1 MKKHGLQLAAL
12 ALVFILGHVFAVS
25 SIPRKDKKK
34 ATEKPAQALT
44 YEQDSVF
51 GERFLKAVQQR
62 EKGNAD
68 SAMMLIDSCLLL
80 NPNSA
85 VAHFM
90 RAEYNASKD
99 NDTLALRD
107 YEAAATLEPDND
119 TYQERVAQMYIGTG
133 NFGKATEAYE
143 KLYEGHRDRDDVLGI
158 LVQLYRQQK
167 DYDKML
173 DAINRLEQIDGE
185 SDQLSLMRMNAYEL
199 KGDAKG
205 AYTTLKGL
213 ADSHPNDPNFKLM
226 LGNWLMQHKRQQ
238 EAFDIYT
245 SVLKTEPTN
254 AMAQSCM
261 YDYYNATGQSAQ
273 AQEMMDKLLLGKET
287 PSDTR
292 IQFMRNA
299 IQQNEKDGGDS
310 TRIVK
315 LFSQVQQVVP
325 RDTTVAQLK
334 AAYYTLKKF
343 PKDSIDNALT
353 ELLKLQP
360 DNAGARVQLIQDKWP
375 SQDWKAISLL
385 SEPGML
391 YNPKELAFYFFTG
404 LSRYYLKDDNGALDA
419 LRKGTAFIN
428 DQSNPDIVSDLY
440 SIMGEIY
447 HSKGMNE
454 EAYAAYDSCLQYKPD
469 NIGTL
474 NNYAYFLSVDGTHL
488 EKAEQMSAKAV
499 AAEPKN
505 STYLDTYAWVLYKLG
520 RYADAK
526 IYIDQ
531 TLKFS
536 TDSTN
541 DSTADNTLYEH
552 AAEIYAKLGDYKS
565 AANFCEQAIKHGG
578 DGKALEKK
586 MRMYQK
592 MYQKKTK

>member
-12 ALVFILGHVFAVS
+12 ALILMLGHAWAVTT
-25 SIPRKDKKK
+25 IPGKEKKDTAKKP
-34 ATEKPAQALT
+34 TQALT

-62 EKGNAD
+62 EKGNTD
-68 SAMMLIDSCLLL
+68 SALMLIDSCLQL

-85 VAHFM
+85 AAHFI
-90 RAEYNASKD
+90 RAEYHTSQD
-99 NDTLALRD
+99 RDTLALRD
-107 YEAAATLEPDND
+107 YEAAATLEPNND

-133 NFGKATEAYE
+133 DFAKATEAYE
-143 KLYEGHRDRDDVLGI
+143 KLYKGHRDRDDVLGI

-226 LGNWLMQHKRQQ
+226 LGNWLMQHKRQE
-238 EAFDIYT
+238 EAFNIYT
-245 SVLKTEPTN
+245 SVLKAEPNN

-261 YDYYNATGQSAQ
+261 YDYYNATGQDAQ
-273 AQEMMDKLLLGKET
+273 AKEMMDKLLLGKET

-292 IQFMRNA
+292 IEFMRNA
-299 IQQNEKDGGDS
+299 IQQNEKSGGDS
-310 TRIVK
+310 TQITK
-315 LFSQVQQVVP
+315 LFKQVQQVVP

-353 ELLKLQP
+353 QLLRLQP
-360 DNAGARVQLIQDKWP
+360 DNAGARIQLIQDKWP

-404 LSRYYLKDDNGALDA
+404 LSRYYLKDDDGALDA
-419 LRKGTAFIN
+419 LKKGTAFIN

-440 SIMGEIY
+440 SIVGEIY
-447 HSKGMNE
+447 HSKGLKQ

-474 NNYAYFLSVDGTHL
+474 NNYAYFLSVDGANL
-488 EKAEQMSAKAV
+488 EKAEQMSAKAI

-505 STYLDTYAWVLYKLG
+505 ATYLDTYAWVLYKLG
-520 RYADAK
+520 RYAEAK

-536 TDSTN
+536 TDST
-541 DSTADNTLYEH
+541 SDNTLYDH

-565 AANFCEQAIKHGG
+565 AASFCEQAIKHGG
-578 DGKALEKK
+578 DAKALEKK
-586 MRMYQK
+586 IRWYRK
-592 MYQKKTK
+592 MYQKKIK

>member
-12 ALVFILGHVFAVS
+12 ALILMLGHAWAVTT
-25 SIPRKDKKK
+25 IPEKEKKDTAKKP
-34 ATEKPAQALT
+34 TQALT

-62 EKGNAD
+62 EKGNTD
-68 SAMMLIDSCLLL
+68 SALMLIDSCLQL

-85 VAHFM
+85 AAHFI
-90 RAEYNASKD
+90 RAEYHASQD
-99 NDTLALRD
+99 RDTLALRD
-107 YEAAATLEPDND
+107 YEAAATLEPNND

-133 NFGKATEAYE
+133 NFAKATEAYE
-143 KLYEGHRDRDDVLGI
+143 KLYKGHRDRDDVLGI
-158 LVQLYRQQK
+158 IVQLYRQQK

-226 LGNWLMQHKRQQ
+226 LGNWLMQHKRQE
-238 EAFDIYT
+238 EAFNIYT
-245 SVLKTEPTN
+245 SVLKAEPNN

-261 YDYYNATGQSAQ
+261 YDYYNATGQDSQ

-292 IQFMRNA
+292 IEFMRNA
-299 IQQNEKDGGDS
+299 IQQNEKSGGDS
-310 TRIVK
+310 TQITK
-315 LFSQVQQVVP
+315 LFKQVQQVVP

-353 ELLKLQP
+353 QLLRLQP
-360 DNAGARVQLIQDKWP
+360 DNAGARIQLIQDKWP

-404 LSRYYLKDDNGALDA
+404 LSRYYLKDDDGALDA
-419 LRKGTAFIN
+419 LKKGTAFIN

-440 SIMGEIY
+440 SIVGEIY
-447 HSKGMNE
+447 HSKGLKQ

-474 NNYAYFLSVDGTHL
+474 NNYAYFLSVDGANL
-488 EKAEQMSAKAV
+488 EKAEQMSAKAI

-505 STYLDTYAWVLYKLG
+505 ATYLDTYAWVLYKLG
-520 RYADAK
+520 RYAEAK

-536 TDSTN
+536 TDST
-541 DSTADNTLYEH
+541 SDNTLYDH

-565 AANFCEQAIKHGG
+565 AASFCEQAIKHGG
-578 DGKALEKK
+578 DAKALEKK
-586 MRMYQK
+586 IRWYRK
-592 MYQKKTK
+592 MYQKKIK

>member
-12 ALVFILGHVFAVS
+12 ALILMLGHAWAVTT
-25 SIPRKDKKK
+25 IPEKEKKDTAKKP
-34 ATEKPAQALT
+34 TQALT

-62 EKGNAD
+62 EKGNTD
-68 SAMMLIDSCLLL
+68 SALMLIDSCLQL

-85 VAHFM
+85 AAHFI
-90 RAEYNASKD
+90 RAEYHASQD
-99 NDTLALRD
+99 RDTLALRD
-107 YEAAATLEPDND
+107 YEAAATLEPNND

-133 NFGKATEAYE
+133 NFAKATEAYE
-143 KLYEGHRDRDDVLGI
+143 KLYKGHRDRDDVLGI

-226 LGNWLMQHKRQQ
+226 LGNWLMQHKRQE
-238 EAFDIYT
+238 EAFNIYT
-245 SVLKTEPTN
+245 SVLKAEPNN

-261 YDYYNATGQSAQ
+261 YDYYNATGQDSQ

-292 IQFMRNA
+292 IEFMRNA
-299 IQQNEKDGGDS
+299 IQQNEKSGGDS
-310 TRIVK
+310 TQITK
-315 LFSQVQQVVP
+315 LFKQVQQVVP

-353 ELLKLQP
+353 QLLRLQP
-360 DNAGARVQLIQDKWP
+360 DNAGARIQLIQDKWP

-404 LSRYYLKDDNGALDA
+404 LSRYYLKDDDGALDA
-419 LRKGTAFIN
+419 LKKGTAFIN

-440 SIMGEIY
+440 SIVGEIY
-447 HSKGMNE
+447 HSKGLKQ

-474 NNYAYFLSVDGTHL
+474 NNYAYFLSVDGANL
-488 EKAEQMSAKAV
+488 EKAEQMSAKAI

-505 STYLDTYAWVLYKLG
+505 ATYLDTYAWVLYKLG
-520 RYADAK
+520 RYAEAK

-536 TDSTN
+536 TDST
-541 DSTADNTLYEH
+541 SDNTLYDH

-565 AANFCEQAIKHGG
+565 AASFCEQAIKHGG
-578 DGKALEKK
+578 DAKALEKK
-586 MRMYQK
+586 IRWYRK
-592 MYQKKTK
+592 MYQKKIK

>member
-12 ALVFILGHVFAVS
+12 ALILMLGHAWAVTT
-25 SIPRKDKKK
+25 IPGKEKKDTAKKP
-34 ATEKPAQALT
+34 TQALT

-62 EKGNAD
+62 EKGNTD
-68 SAMMLIDSCLLL
+68 SALMLIDSCLQL

-85 VAHFM
+85 AAHFI
-90 RAEYNASKD
+90 RAEYHASQD
-99 NDTLALRD
+99 RDTLALRD
-107 YEAAATLEPDND
+107 YEAAATLEPNND

-133 NFGKATEAYE
+133 DFAKATEAYE
-143 KLYEGHRDRDDVLGI
+143 KLYKGHRDRDDVLGI

-226 LGNWLMQHKRQQ
+226 LGNWLMQHKRQE
-238 EAFDIYT
+238 EAFNIYT
-245 SVLKTEPTN
+245 SVLKAEPNN

-261 YDYYNATGQSAQ
+261 YDYYNATGQDAQ
-273 AQEMMDKLLLGKET
+273 AKEMMDKLLLGKET

-292 IQFMRNA
+292 IEFMRNA
-299 IQQNEKDGGDS
+299 IQQNEKSGGDS
-310 TRIVK
+310 TQITK
-315 LFSQVQQVVP
+315 LFKQVQQVVP

-353 ELLKLQP
+353 QLLRLQP
-360 DNAGARVQLIQDKWP
+360 DNAGARIQLIQDKWP

-404 LSRYYLKDDNGALDA
+404 LSRYYLKDDDGALDA
-419 LRKGTAFIN
+419 LKKGTAFIN

-440 SIMGEIY
+440 SIVGEIY
-447 HSKGMNE
+447 HSKGLKQ

-474 NNYAYFLSVDGTHL
+474 NNYAYFLSVDGANL
-488 EKAEQMSAKAV
+488 EKAEQMSAKAI
-499 AAEPKN
+499 AAEPRN
-505 STYLDTYAWVLYKLG
+505 ATYLDTYAWVLYKLG
-520 RYADAK
+520 RYAEAK

-536 TDSTN
+536 TDST
-541 DSTADNTLYEH
+541 SDNTLYDH

-565 AANFCEQAIKHGG
+565 AASFCEQAIKHGG
-578 DGKALEKK
+578 DAKALEKK
-586 MRMYQK
+586 IRWYRK
-592 MYQKKTK
+592 MYQKKIK

>member
-12 ALVFILGHVFAVS
+12 ALILMLGHAWAVTT
-25 SIPRKDKKK
+25 IPGKEKKDTAKKP
-34 ATEKPAQALT
+34 TQALT

-62 EKGNAD
+62 EKGNTD
-68 SAMMLIDSCLLL
+68 SALMLIDSCLQL

-85 VAHFM
+85 AAHFI
-90 RAEYNASKD
+90 RAEYHASQD
-99 NDTLALRD
+99 RDTLALRD
-107 YEAAATLEPDND
+107 YEAAATLEPNND

-133 NFGKATEAYE
+133 DFAKATEAYE
-143 KLYEGHRDRDDVLGI
+143 KLYKGHRDRDDVLGI

-226 LGNWLMQHKRQQ
+226 LGNWLMQHKRQE
-238 EAFDIYT
+238 EAFNIYT
-245 SVLKTEPTN
+245 SVLKAEPNN

-261 YDYYNATGQSAQ
+261 YDYYNATGQDSQ
-273 AQEMMDKLLLGKET
+273 AKEMMDKLLLGKET

-292 IQFMRNA
+292 IEFMRNA
-299 IQQNEKDGGDS
+299 IQQNEKSGGDS
-310 TRIVK
+310 TQITK
-315 LFSQVQQVVP
+315 LFKQVQQVVP

-353 ELLKLQP
+353 QLLRLQP
-360 DNAGARVQLIQDKWP
+360 DNAGARIQLIQDKWP
-375 SQDWKAISLL
+375 LQDWKAISLL

-404 LSRYYLKDDNGALDA
+404 LSRYYLKDDDGALDA
-419 LRKGTAFIN
+419 LKKGTAFIN

-440 SIMGEIY
+440 SIVGEIY
-447 HSKGMNE
+447 HSKGLKQ

-474 NNYAYFLSVDGTHL
+474 NNYAYFLSVDGANL
-488 EKAEQMSAKAV
+488 EKAEQMSAKAI

-505 STYLDTYAWVLYKLG
+505 ATYLDTYAWVLYKLG
-520 RYADAK
+520 RYAEAK

-536 TDSTN
+536 TDST
-541 DSTADNTLYEH
+541 SDNTLYDH

-565 AANFCEQAIKHGG
+565 AASFCEQAIKHGG
-578 DGKALEKK
+578 DAKALEKK
-586 MRMYQK
+586 IRWYRK
-592 MYQKKTK
+592 MYQKKIK

>member
-12 ALVFILGHVFAVS
+12 ALILMLGHAWAVTT
-25 SIPRKDKKK
+25 IPGKEKKDTAKKP
-34 ATEKPAQALT
+34 TQALT

-62 EKGNAD
+62 EKGNTD
-68 SAMMLIDSCLLL
+68 SALMLIDSCLQL

-85 VAHFM
+85 AAHFI
-90 RAEYNASKD
+90 RAEYHASQD
-99 NDTLALRD
+99 RDTLALRD
-107 YEAAATLEPDND
+107 YEAAATLEPNND

-133 NFGKATEAYE
+133 NFAKATEAYE
-143 KLYEGHRDRDDVLGI
+143 KLYKGHRDRDDVLGI

-226 LGNWLMQHKRQQ
+226 LGNWLMQHKRQE
-238 EAFDIYT
+238 EAFNIYT
-245 SVLKTEPTN
+245 SVLKAEPNN

-261 YDYYNATGQSAQ
+261 YDYYNATGQDAQ
-273 AQEMMDKLLLGKET
+273 AKEMMDKLLLGKET

-292 IQFMRNA
+292 IEFMRNA
-299 IQQNEKDGGDS
+299 IQQNEKSGGDS
-310 TRIVK
+310 TQITK
-315 LFSQVQQVVP
+315 LFKQVQQVVP
-325 RDTTVAQLK
+325 RDTTVTQLK

-353 ELLKLQP
+353 QLLRLQP
-360 DNAGARVQLIQDKWP
+360 DNAGARIQLIQDKWP

-404 LSRYYLKDDNGALDA
+404 LSRYYLKDDDGALDA
-419 LRKGTAFIN
+419 LKKGTTFIN

-440 SIMGEIY
+440 SIVGEIY
-447 HSKGMNE
+447 HSKGLKQ

-474 NNYAYFLSVDGTHL
+474 NNYAYFLSVDGANL
-488 EKAEQMSAKAV
+488 EKAEQMSAKAI
-499 AAEPKN
+499 AAEPRN
-505 STYLDTYAWVLYKLG
+505 ATYLDTYAWVLYKLG
-520 RYADAK
+520 RYAEAK

-536 TDSTN
+536 TDST
-541 DSTADNTLYEH
+541 SDNTLYDH

-565 AANFCEQAIKHGG
+565 AASFCEQAIKHGG
-578 DGKALEKK
+578 DAKALEKK
-586 MRMYQK
+586 IRWYRK
-592 MYQKKTK
+592 MYQKKIK

>member
-12 ALVFILGHVFAVS
+12 ALILMLGHAWAVTT
-25 SIPRKDKKK
+25 IPGKEKKYTAK
-34 ATEKPAQALT
+34 KPTQALT

-62 EKGNAD
+62 EKGNTD
-68 SAMMLIDSCLLL
+68 SALMLIDSCLQL

-85 VAHFM
+85 AAHFI
-90 RAEYNASKD
+90 RAEYHASQD
-99 NDTLALRD
+99 RDTLALRD
-107 YEAAATLEPDND
+107 YEAAATLEPNND

-133 NFGKATEAYE
+133 DFAKATEAYE
-143 KLYEGHRDRDDVLGI
+143 KLYKGHRDRDDVLGI

-226 LGNWLMQHKRQQ
+226 LGNWLMQHKRQE
-238 EAFDIYT
+238 EAFNIYT
-245 SVLKTEPTN
+245 SVLKAEPNN

-261 YDYYNATGQSAQ
+261 YDYYNATGQDAQ
-273 AQEMMDKLLLGKET
+273 AKEMMDKLLLGKET

-292 IQFMRNA
+292 IEFMRNA
-299 IQQNEKDGGDS
+299 IQQNEKSGGDS
-310 TRIVK
+310 TQITK
-315 LFSQVQQVVP
+315 LFKQVQQVVP

-353 ELLKLQP
+353 QLLRLQP
-360 DNAGARVQLIQDKWP
+360 DNAGARIQLIQDKWP

-404 LSRYYLKDDNGALDA
+404 LSRYYLKDDDGALDA
-419 LRKGTAFIN
+419 LKKGTAFIN

-440 SIMGEIY
+440 SIVGEIY
-447 HSKGMNE
+447 HSKGLKQ

-474 NNYAYFLSVDGTHL
+474 NNYAYFLSVDGANL
-488 EKAEQMSAKAV
+488 EKAEQMSAKAI

-505 STYLDTYAWVLYKLG
+505 ATYLDTYAWVLYKLG
-520 RYADAK
+520 RYAEAK

-536 TDSTN
+536 TDST
-541 DSTADNTLYEH
+541 SDNTLYDH

-565 AANFCEQAIKHGG
+565 AASFCEQAIKHGG
-578 DGKALEKK
+578 DAKALEKK
-586 MRMYQK
+586 IRWYRK
-592 MYQKKTK
+592 MYQKKIK

>member
-12 ALVFILGHVFAVS
+12 ALILMLGHAWAVTT
-25 SIPRKDKKK
+25 IPGKEKKDTAKKP
-34 ATEKPAQALT
+34 TQALT

-62 EKGNAD
+62 EKGNTD
-68 SAMMLIDSCLLL
+68 SALMLIDSCLQL

-85 VAHFM
+85 AAHFI
-90 RAEYNASKD
+90 RAEYHASQD
-99 NDTLALRD
+99 RDTLALRD
-107 YEAAATLEPDND
+107 YEAAATLEPNND

-133 NFGKATEAYE
+133 DFAKATEAYE
-143 KLYEGHRDRDDVLGI
+143 KLYKGHRDRDDVLGI

-226 LGNWLMQHKRQQ
+226 LGNWLMQHKRQE
-238 EAFDIYT
+238 EAFNIYT
-245 SVLKTEPTN
+245 SVLKAEPNN

-261 YDYYNATGQSAQ
+261 YDYYNATGQDAQ
-273 AQEMMDKLLLGKET
+273 AKEMMDKLLLGKET

-292 IQFMRNA
+292 IEFMRNA
-299 IQQNEKDGGDS
+299 IQQNEKSGGDS
-310 TRIVK
+310 TQITK
-315 LFSQVQQVVP
+315 LFKQVQQVVP

-353 ELLKLQP
+353 QLLKLQP
-360 DNAGARVQLIQDKWP
+360 DNAGARIQLIQDKWP

-404 LSRYYLKDDNGALDA
+404 LSRYYLKDDDGALDA
-419 LRKGTAFIN
+419 LKKGTAFIN

-440 SIMGEIY
+440 SIVGEIY
-447 HSKGMNE
+447 HSKGLKQ

-474 NNYAYFLSVDGTHL
+474 NNYAYFLCVDGANL
-488 EKAEQMSAKAV
+488 EKAEQMSAKAI

-505 STYLDTYAWVLYKLG
+505 ATYLDTYAWVLYKLG
-520 RYADAK
+520 RYAEAK

-536 TDSTN
+536 TDST
-541 DSTADNTLYEH
+541 SDNTLYDH

-565 AANFCEQAIKHGG
+565 AASFCEQAIKHGG
-578 DGKALEKK
+578 DAKALEKK
-586 MRMYQK
+586 IRWYRK
-592 MYQKKTK
+592 MYQKKIK

>member
-12 ALVFILGHVFAVS
+12 ALILMLGHAWAVTT
-25 SIPRKDKKK
+25 IPGKEKKDTAKKP
-34 ATEKPAQALT
+34 TQALT

-62 EKGNAD
+62 EKGNTD
-68 SAMMLIDSCLLL
+68 SALMLIDSCLQL

-85 VAHFM
+85 AAHFI
-90 RAEYNASKD
+90 RAEYHASQD
-99 NDTLALRD
+99 RDTLALRD
-107 YEAAATLEPDND
+107 YEAAATLEPNND

-133 NFGKATEAYE
+133 DFAKATEAYE
-143 KLYEGHRDRDDVLGI
+143 KLYKGHRDRDDVLGI

-226 LGNWLMQHKRQQ
+226 LGNWLMQHKRQE
-238 EAFDIYT
+238 EAFNIYT
-245 SVLKTEPTN
+245 SVLKAEPNN

-261 YDYYNATGQSAQ
+261 YDYYNATGQDTQ

-292 IQFMRNA
+292 IEFMRNA
-299 IQQNEKDGGDS
+299 IQQNEKSGGDS
-310 TRIVK
+310 TQITK
-315 LFSQVQQVVP
+315 LFKQVQQVVP

-353 ELLKLQP
+353 QLLRLQP
-360 DNAGARVQLIQDKWP
+360 DNAGARIQLIQDKWP

-404 LSRYYLKDDNGALDA
+404 LSRYYLKDDDGALDA
-419 LRKGTAFIN
+419 LKKGTAFIN

-440 SIMGEIY
+440 SIVGEIY
-447 HSKGMNE
+447 HSKGLKQ

-474 NNYAYFLSVDGTHL
+474 NNYAYFLSVDGANL
-488 EKAEQMSAKAV
+488 EKAEQMSAKAI
-499 AAEPKN
+499 AAEPRN
-505 STYLDTYAWVLYKLG
+505 ATYLDTYAWVLYKLG
-520 RYADAK
+520 RYAEAK

-536 TDSTN
+536 TDST
-541 DSTADNTLYEH
+541 SDNTLYDH

-565 AANFCEQAIKHGG
+565 AASFCEQAIKHGG
-578 DGKALEKK
+578 DAKALEKK
-586 MRMYQK
+586 IRWYRK
-592 MYQKKTK
+592 MYQKKIK

>member
-1 MKKHGLQLAAL
+1 M
-12 ALVFILGHVFAVS
+12 LGHAWAVTT
-25 SIPRKDKKK
+25 IPGKEKKDTAKKP
-34 ATEKPAQALT
+34 TQALN

-62 EKGNAD
+62 EKGNTD
-68 SAMMLIDSCLLL
+68 SALTLIDSCLQL

-85 VAHFM
+85 AAHFI
-90 RAEYNASKD
+90 RAEYHASQD
-99 NDTLALRD
+99 RDTLALRD
-107 YEAAATLEPDND
+107 YEAAATLEPNND

-133 NFGKATEAYE
+133 DFAKATEAYE
-143 KLYEGHRDRDDVLGI
+143 KLYKGHRDRDDVLGI

-226 LGNWLMQHKRQQ
+226 LGNWLMQHKRQE
-238 EAFDIYT
+238 EAFNIYT
-245 SVLKTEPTN
+245 SVLKAEPNN

-261 YDYYNATGQSAQ
+261 YDYYNATGQDAQ
-273 AQEMMDKLLLGKET
+273 AKEMMDKLLLGKET

-292 IQFMRNA
+292 IEFMRNA
-299 IQQNEKDGGDS
+299 IQQNEKSGGDS
-310 TRIVK
+310 TQITK
-315 LFSQVQQVVP
+315 LFKQVQQVVP

-353 ELLKLQP
+353 QLLRLQP
-360 DNAGARVQLIQDKWP
+360 DNAGARIQLIQDKWP

-404 LSRYYLKDDNGALDA
+404 LSRYYLKDDDGALDA
-419 LRKGTAFIN
+419 LKKGTAFIN

-440 SIMGEIY
+440 SIVGEIY
-447 HSKGMNE
+447 HSKGLKQ

-474 NNYAYFLSVDGTHL
+474 NNYAYFLSVDGANL
-488 EKAEQMSAKAV
+488 EKAEQMSAKAI

-505 STYLDTYAWVLYKLG
+505 ATYLDTYAWVLFKLG
-520 RYADAK
+520 RYAEAK

-536 TDSTN
+536 TDST
-541 DSTADNTLYEH
+541 SDNTLYDH

-565 AANFCEQAIKHGG
+565 AASFCEQAIKHGG
-578 DGKALEKK
+578 DAKALEKK
-586 MRMYQK
+586 IRWYRK
-592 MYQKKTK
+592 MYQKKIK

>member
-12 ALVFILGHVFAVS
+12 ALILMLGHAWAVTT
-25 SIPRKDKKK
+25 IPGKEKKDTAKKP
-34 ATEKPAQALT
+34 TQALN

-62 EKGNAD
+62 EKGNTD
-68 SAMMLIDSCLLL
+68 SALMLIDSCLQL

-85 VAHFM
+85 AAHFI
-90 RAEYNASKD
+90 RAEYHASQD
-99 NDTLALRD
+99 RDTLALRD
-107 YEAAATLEPDND
+107 YEAAATLEPNND

-133 NFGKATEAYE
+133 NFAKATEAYE
-143 KLYEGHRDRDDVLGI
+143 KLYKGHRDRDDVLGI

-226 LGNWLMQHKRQQ
+226 LGNWLMQHKRQE
-238 EAFDIYT
+238 EAFNIYT
-245 SVLKTEPTN
+245 SVLKAEPNN

-261 YDYYNATGQSAQ
+261 YDYYNATGQDAQ
-273 AQEMMDKLLLGKET
+273 AKEMMDKLLLGKET

-292 IQFMRNA
+292 IEFMRNA
-299 IQQNEKDGGDS
+299 IQQNEKSGGDS
-310 TRIVK
+310 TQITK
-315 LFSQVQQVVP
+315 LFKQVQQVVP

-353 ELLKLQP
+353 QLLRLQP
-360 DNAGARVQLIQDKWP
+360 DNAGARIQLIQDKWP

-404 LSRYYLKDDNGALDA
+404 LSRYYLKDDDGALDA
-419 LRKGTAFIN
+419 LKKGTAFIN

-440 SIMGEIY
+440 SIVGEIY
-447 HSKGMNE
+447 HSKGLKQ

-474 NNYAYFLSVDGTHL
+474 NNYAYFLSVDGANL
-488 EKAEQMSAKAV
+488 EKAEQMSAKAI

-505 STYLDTYAWVLYKLG
+505 ATYLDTYAWVLFKLG
-520 RYADAK
+520 RYAEAK

-536 TDSTN
+536 TDST
-541 DSTADNTLYEH
+541 SDNTLYDH

-565 AANFCEQAIKHGG
+565 AASFCEQAIKHGG
-578 DGKALEKK
+578 DAKALEKK
-586 MRMYQK
+586 IRWYRK
-592 MYQKKTK
+592 MYQKKIK

>member
-12 ALVFILGHVFAVS
+12 ALILMLGHAWAVTT
-25 SIPRKDKKK
+25 IPGKEKKDTAKKP
-34 ATEKPAQALT
+34 TQALN

-62 EKGNAD
+62 EKGNTD
-68 SAMMLIDSCLLL
+68 SALTLIDSCLQL

-85 VAHFM
+85 AAHFI
-90 RAEYNASKD
+90 RAEYHASQD
-99 NDTLALRD
+99 RDTLALRD
-107 YEAAATLEPDND
+107 YEAAATLEPNND

-133 NFGKATEAYE
+133 DFAKATEAYE
-143 KLYEGHRDRDDVLGI
+143 KLYKGHRDRDDVLGI

-226 LGNWLMQHKRQQ
+226 LGNWLMQHKRQE
-238 EAFDIYT
+238 EAFNIYT
-245 SVLKTEPTN
+245 SVLKAEPNN

-261 YDYYNATGQSAQ
+261 YDYYNATGQDAQ
-273 AQEMMDKLLLGKET
+273 AKEMMDKLLLGKET

-292 IQFMRNA
+292 IEFMRNA
-299 IQQNEKDGGDS
+299 IQQNEKSGGDS
-310 TRIVK
+310 TQITK
-315 LFSQVQQVVP
+315 LFKQVQQVVP

-353 ELLKLQP
+353 QLLRLQP
-360 DNAGARVQLIQDKWP
+360 DNAGARIQLIQDKWP

-404 LSRYYLKDDNGALDA
+404 LSRYYLKDDDGALDA
-419 LRKGTAFIN
+419 LKKGTAFIN

-440 SIMGEIY
+440 SIVGEIY
-447 HSKGMNE
+447 HSKGLKQ

-474 NNYAYFLSVDGTHL
+474 NNYAYFLSVDGANL
-488 EKAEQMSAKAV
+488 EKAEQMSAKAI

-505 STYLDTYAWVLYKLG
+505 ATYLDTYAWVLFKLG
-520 RYADAK
+520 RYAEAK

-536 TDSTN
+536 TDST
-541 DSTADNTLYEH
+541 SDNTLYDH

-565 AANFCEQAIKHGG
+565 AASFCEQAIKHGG
-578 DGKALEKK
+578 DAKALEKK
-586 MRMYQK
+586 IRWYRK
-592 MYQKKTK
+592 MYQKKIK

>member
-12 ALVFILGHVFAVS
+12 ALILMLGHAWAVTT
-25 SIPRKDKKK
+25 IPEKEKKDTAKKP
-34 ATEKPAQALT
+34 TQALT

-62 EKGNAD
+62 EKGNTD
-68 SAMMLIDSCLLL
+68 SALMLIDSCLQL

-85 VAHFM
+85 AAHFI
-90 RAEYNASKD
+90 RAEYHASQD
-99 NDTLALRD
+99 RDTLALRD
-107 YEAAATLEPDND
+107 YEAAATLEPNND

-133 NFGKATEAYE
+133 NFAKATEAYE
-143 KLYEGHRDRDDVLGI
+143 KLYKGHRDRDDVLGI

-226 LGNWLMQHKRQQ
+226 LGNWLMQHKRQE
-238 EAFDIYT
+238 EAFNIYT
-245 SVLKTEPTN
+245 SVLKAEPNN

-261 YDYYNATGQSAQ
+261 YDYYNATGQDSQ

-292 IQFMRNA
+292 IEFMRNA
-299 IQQNEKDGGDS
+299 IQQNEKSGGDS
-310 TRIVK
+310 TQITK
-315 LFSQVQQVVP
+315 LFKQVQQVVP

-353 ELLKLQP
+353 QLLRLQP
-360 DNAGARVQLIQDKWP
+360 DNAGARIQLIQDKWP

-404 LSRYYLKDDNGALDA
+404 LSRYYLKDDDGALDA
-419 LRKGTAFIN
+419 LKKGTAFIN

-440 SIMGEIY
+440 SIVGEIY
-447 HSKGMNE
+447 HSKGLKQ

-474 NNYAYFLSVDGTHL
+474 NNYAYFLSVDGANL
-488 EKAEQMSAKAV
+488 EKAEQMSAKAI

-505 STYLDTYAWVLYKLG
+505 ATYLDTYDWVLYKLG
-520 RYADAK
+520 RYAEAK

-536 TDSTN
+536 TDST
-541 DSTADNTLYEH
+541 SDNTLYDH

-565 AANFCEQAIKHGG
+565 AASFCEQAIKHGG
-578 DGKALEKK
+578 DAKALEKK
-586 MRMYQK
+586 IRWYRK
-592 MYQKKTK
+592 MYQKKIK

>member
-12 ALVFILGHVFAVS
+12 ALILMVGHAWAVTT
-25 SIPRKDKKK
+25 IPEKEKKDTAKKP
-34 ATEKPAQALT
+34 TQALT

-62 EKGNAD
+62 EKGNTD
-68 SAMMLIDSCLLL
+68 SALMLIDSCLQL

-85 VAHFM
+85 AAHFI
-90 RAEYNASKD
+90 RAEYHASQD
-99 NDTLALRD
+99 RDTLALRD
-107 YEAAATLEPDND
+107 YEAAATLEPNND

-133 NFGKATEAYE
+133 NFAKATEAYE
-143 KLYEGHRDRDDVLGI
+143 KLYKGHRDRDDVLGI

-226 LGNWLMQHKRQQ
+226 LGNWLMQHKRQE
-238 EAFDIYT
+238 EAFNIYT
-245 SVLKTEPTN
+245 SVLKAEPNN

-261 YDYYNATGQSAQ
+261 YDYYNATGQDSQ

-292 IQFMRNA
+292 IEFMRNA
-299 IQQNEKDGGDS
+299 IQQNEKSGGDS
-310 TRIVK
+310 TQITK
-315 LFSQVQQVVP
+315 LFKQVQQVVP

-353 ELLKLQP
+353 QLLRLQP
-360 DNAGARVQLIQDKWP
+360 DNAGARIQLIQDKWP

-404 LSRYYLKDDNGALDA
+404 LSRYYLKDDDGALDA
-419 LRKGTAFIN
+419 LKKGTAFIN

-440 SIMGEIY
+440 SIVGEIY
-447 HSKGMNE
+447 HSKGLKQ

-474 NNYAYFLSVDGTHL
+474 NNYAYFLSVDGANL
-488 EKAEQMSAKAV
+488 EKAEQMSAKAI

-505 STYLDTYAWVLYKLG
+505 ATYLDTYAWVLYKLG
-520 RYADAK
+520 RYAEAK

-536 TDSTN
+536 TDST
-541 DSTADNTLYEH
+541 SDNTLYDH

-565 AANFCEQAIKHGG
+565 AASFCEQAIKHGG
-578 DGKALEKK
+578 DAKALEKK
-586 MRMYQK
+586 IRWYRK
-592 MYQKKTK
+592 MYQKKIK

>member
-12 ALVFILGHVFAVS
+12 VLAVVLGHAMAVS
-25 SIPRKDKKK
+25 SIPGNDKKK
-34 ATEKPAQALT
+34 AAAKPAKALT

-51 GERFLKAVQQR
+51 GERFLKAVQLR
-62 EKGNAD
+62 EKGKFD
-68 SAMMLIDSCLLL
+68 SSMMYIDSCLQI

-90 RAEYNASKD
+90 RAEYNASNDK
-99 NDTLALRD
+99 DTLALQD

-133 NFGKATEAYE
+133 NFAKATEAYE
-143 KLYEGHRDRDDVLGI
+143 KLYKGHRDRDDVLNI

-173 DAINRLEQIDGE
+173 DAINRLEQVDGE
-185 SDQLSLMRMNAYEL
+185 SDQLSMMRMNAYEL
-199 KGDAKG
+199 KGDEKG
-205 AYTTLKGL
+205 AYATLKGL

-238 EAFDIYT
+238 EAYDIYT
-245 SVLKTEPTN
+245 TVLKTEPDN

-261 YDYYNATGQSAQ
+261 YDYYNETGQEAK

-292 IQFMRNA
+292 IQFFRNA
-299 IQQNEKDGGDS
+299 IQQNEKTGGDS
-310 TRIVK
+310 TKIVQ
-315 LFSQVQQVVP
+315 LFKQVQQVVP

-334 AAYYTLKKF
+334 AAYYTLKNF

-360 DNAGARVQLIQDKWP
+360 DNAGARIQLIQDKWP
-375 SQDWKAISLL
+375 SQDWKTIAVL

-391 YNPKELAFYFFTG
+391 YNPNELAFYFFTG
-404 LSRYYLKDDNGALDA
+404 LSRYYLKDDDGALTA
-419 LRKGTAFIN
+419 MKKGTAFIN
-428 DQSNPDIVSDLY
+428 DQSSVDIVSDLY

-447 HSKGMNE
+447 HSKGMNK

-469 NIGTL
+469 NTPTL
-474 NNYAYFLSVDGTHL
+474 NNYAYFLSVDGAHL
-488 EKAEQMSAKAV
+488 DKAEQMSAKAI

-505 STYLDTYAWVLYKLG
+505 ATYLDTYAWVLYKLG

-536 TDSTN
+536 TDST
-541 DSTADNTLYEH
+541 SDNTLYEH
-552 AAEIYAKLGDYKS
+552 AAEIYAQLGDYKS
-565 AANFCEQAIKHGG
+565 AVNFLQQAVKHGG
-578 DGKALEKK
+578 DAKALEKK
-586 MRMYQK
+586 IRMYQK
-592 MYQKKTK
+592 KIK

>member
-12 ALVFILGHVFAVS
+12 ALILMLGHAWAVTT
-25 SIPRKDKKK
+25 IPGKEKKDTAKKP
-34 ATEKPAQALT
+34 TQALT

-62 EKGNAD
+62 EKGNTD
-68 SAMMLIDSCLLL
+68 SALMLIDSCLQL

-85 VAHFM
+85 AAHFI
-90 RAEYNASKD
+90 RAEYHASQD
-99 NDTLALRD
+99 RDTLALRD
-107 YEAAATLEPDND
+107 YEAAATLEPNND

-133 NFGKATEAYE
+133 DFAKATEAYE
-143 KLYEGHRDRDDVLGI
+143 KLYKGHRDRDDVLGI

-226 LGNWLMQHKRQQ
+226 LGNWLMQHKRQE
-238 EAFDIYT
+238 EAFNIYT
-245 SVLKTEPTN
+245 SVLKAEPNN

-261 YDYYNATGQSAQ
+261 YDYYNATGRDAQ
-273 AQEMMDKLLLGKET
+273 AKEMMDKLLLGKET

-292 IQFMRNA
+292 IEFMRNA
-299 IQQNEKDGGDS
+299 IQQNEKSGGDS
-310 TRIVK
+310 TQITK
-315 LFSQVQQVVP
+315 LFKQVQQVVP

-353 ELLKLQP
+353 QLLRLQP
-360 DNAGARVQLIQDKWP
+360 DNAGARIQLIQDKWP

-404 LSRYYLKDDNGALDA
+404 LSRYYLKDDDGALDA
-419 LRKGTAFIN
+419 LKKGTAFIN

-440 SIMGEIY
+440 SIVGEIY
-447 HSKGMNE
+447 HSKGLKQ

-474 NNYAYFLSVDGTHL
+474 NNYAYFLSVDGANL
-488 EKAEQMSAKAV
+488 EKAEQMSAKAI

-505 STYLDTYAWVLYKLG
+505 ATYLDTYAWVLYKLG
-520 RYADAK
+520 RYAEAK

-536 TDSTN
+536 TDST
-541 DSTADNTLYEH
+541 SDNTLYDH

-565 AANFCEQAIKHGG
+565 AASFCEQAIKHGG
-578 DGKALEKK
+578 DAKALEKK
-586 MRMYQK
+586 IRWYRK
-592 MYQKKTK
+592 MYQKKIK

>member
-12 ALVFILGHVFAVS
+12 ALILMLGHAWAVTT
-25 SIPRKDKKK
+25 IPGKEKKDTAKKP
-34 ATEKPAQALT
+34 TQALT

-62 EKGNAD
+62 EKGNTD
-68 SAMMLIDSCLLL
+68 SALMLIDSCLQL

-85 VAHFM
+85 AAHFI
-90 RAEYNASKD
+90 RAEYHASQD
-99 NDTLALRD
+99 RDTLALRD
-107 YEAAATLEPDND
+107 YEAAATLEPNND

-133 NFGKATEAYE
+133 DFAKATEAYE
-143 KLYEGHRDRDDVLGI
+143 KLYKGHRDRDDVLGI

-226 LGNWLMQHKRQQ
+226 LGNWLMQHKRQE
-238 EAFDIYT
+238 EAFNIYT
-245 SVLKTEPTN
+245 SVLKAEPNN

-261 YDYYNATGQSAQ
+261 YDYYNATGQDAQ
-273 AQEMMDKLLLGKET
+273 AKEMMDKLLLGKET

-292 IQFMRNA
+292 IEFMRNA
-299 IQQNEKDGGDS
+299 IQQNEKSGGDS
-310 TRIVK
+310 TQITK
-315 LFSQVQQVVP
+315 LFKQVQQVVP

-353 ELLKLQP
+353 QLLRLQP
-360 DNAGARVQLIQDKWP
+360 DNAGARIQLIQDKWP

-404 LSRYYLKDDNGALDA
+404 LSRYYLKDDDGALDA
-419 LRKGTAFIN
+419 LKKGTAFIN

-440 SIMGEIY
+440 SIVGEIY
-447 HSKGMNE
+447 HSKGLKQ

-474 NNYAYFLSVDGTHL
+474 N
-488 EKAEQMSAKAV
+488 K
-499 AAEPKN
+499 
-505 STYLDTYAWVLYKLG
+505 
-520 RYADAK
+520 
-526 IYIDQ
+526 
-531 TLKFS
+531 
-536 TDSTN
+536 
-541 DSTADNTLYEH
+541 
-552 AAEIYAKLGDYKS
+552 
-565 AANFCEQAIKHGG
+565 
-578 DGKALEKK
+578 
-586 MRMYQK
+586 
-592 MYQKKTK
+592 

>member
-12 ALVFILGHVFAVS
+12 VLAVVLGHAMAVS
-25 SIPRKDKKK
+25 SIPGNDKKK
-34 ATEKPAQALT
+34 AAAKPAKALT

-51 GERFLKAVQQR
+51 GERFLKAVQLR
-62 EKGNAD
+62 EKGKFD
-68 SAMMLIDSCLLL
+68 SSMMYIDSCLQI

-90 RAEYNASKD
+90 RAEYNASNDK
-99 NDTLALRD
+99 DTLALQD

-133 NFGKATEAYE
+133 NFAKATEAYE
-143 KLYEGHRDRDDVLGI
+143 KLYKGHRDRDDVLNI

-173 DAINRLEQIDGE
+173 DAINRLEQVDGE
-185 SDQLSLMRMNAYEL
+185 SDQLSMMRMNAYEL
-199 KGDAKG
+199 KGDEKG
-205 AYTTLKGL
+205 AYATLKGL

-238 EAFDIYT
+238 EAYDIYT
-245 SVLKTEPTN
+245 TVLKTEPDN

-261 YDYYNATGQSAQ
+261 YDYYNETGQDAK

-292 IQFMRNA
+292 IQFFRNA
-299 IQQNEKDGGDS
+299 IQQNEKTGGDS
-310 TRIVK
+310 TKIVQ
-315 LFSQVQQVVP
+315 LFKQVQQVVP

-334 AAYYTLKKF
+334 AAYYTLKNF

-360 DNAGARVQLIQDKWP
+360 DNAGARIQLIQDKWP
-375 SQDWKAISLL
+375 SQDWKTIAVL

-391 YNPKELAFYFFTG
+391 YNPNELAFYFFTG
-404 LSRYYLKDDNGALDA
+404 LSRYYLKDDDGALTA
-419 LRKGTAFIN
+419 MKKGTAFIN
-428 DQSNPDIVSDLY
+428 DQSSVDIVSDLY

-447 HSKGMNE
+447 HSKGMNK

-469 NIGTL
+469 NTPTL
-474 NNYAYFLSVDGTHL
+474 NNYAYFLSVDGAHL
-488 EKAEQMSAKAV
+488 DKAEQMSAKAI

-505 STYLDTYAWVLYKLG
+505 ATYLDTYAWVLYKLG

-536 TDSTN
+536 TDST
-541 DSTADNTLYEH
+541 SDNTLYEH
-552 AAEIYAKLGDYKS
+552 AAEIYAQLGDYKS
-565 AANFCEQAIKHGG
+565 AVNFLQQAVKHGG
-578 DGKALEKK
+578 DAKALEKK
-586 MRMYQK
+586 IRMYQK
-592 MYQKKTK
+592 KIK

>member
-1 MKKHGLQLAAL
+1 MKKHGLQLAVLVL
-12 ALVFILGHVFAVS
+12 AVVLSHTIAVS
-25 SIPRKDKKK
+25 SILGNDKKK
-34 ATEKPAQALT
+34 VTAKPVQALT

-68 SAMMLIDSCLLL
+68 SSMMYIDSCLQI

-99 NDTLALRD
+99 KDTLALRD

-133 NFGKATEAYE
+133 NFAKATEAYE
-143 KLYEGHRDRDDVLGI
+143 KLYKGHRDRDDVLTV

-173 DAINRLEQIDGE
+173 DAINRLEQVDGE
-185 SDQLSLMRMNAYEL
+185 SDQLSMMRMNAYEL

-205 AYTTLKGL
+205 AYATLKGL

-238 EAFDIYT
+238 EAYDIYT
-245 SVLKTEPTN
+245 AVLKAEPEN

-261 YDYYNATGQSAQ
+261 YDYYNETGQDAQ
-273 AQEMMDKLLLGKET
+273 AQEMMDKLLLGKDT

-292 IQFMRNA
+292 IQFFRNA
-299 IQQNEKDGGDS
+299 IQQNEKKGGDS
-310 TRIVK
+310 TKIVQ
-315 LFSQVQQVVP
+315 LFKQVQQVVP

-360 DNAGARVQLIQDKWP
+360 DNAGARIQLIQDKWP
-375 SQDWKAISLL
+375 SQDWKVIAAL

-391 YNPKELAFYFFTG
+391 YNPNELAFYFFTG
-404 LSRYYLKDDNGALDA
+404 LSRYYLKDDAGALTA
-419 LRKGTAFIN
+419 MKKGTAFIN
-428 DQSNPDIVSDLY
+428 DQSSPDIVSDLY

-447 HSKGMNE
+447 HSKGMDK
-454 EAYAAYDSCLQYKPD
+454 EAFAAYDSCLQYKPD
-469 NIGTL
+469 NIATL
-474 NNYAYFLSVDGTHL
+474 NNYAYFLSETGTQL
-488 EKAEQMSAKAV
+488 DKAEQMSAKAI

-505 STYLDTYAWVLYKLG
+505 ATYLDTYAWVLYKLG

-531 TLKFS
+531 TMKFS
-536 TDSTN
+536 TDSTT
-541 DSTADNTLYEH
+541 DGTLYEH
-552 AAEIYAKLGDYKS
+552 AAAIYAQLGDYKS
-565 AANFCEQAIKHGG
+565 AVSFLEQAVKHGS
-578 DGKALEKK
+578 DAKALEKK
-586 MRMYQK
+586 IRL
-592 MYQKKTK
+592 YQKKIK

>member
-12 ALVFILGHVFAVS
+12 ALILMLGHAWAVTT
-25 SIPRKDKKK
+25 IPGKEKKDTAKKP
-34 ATEKPAQALT
+34 TQALT

-62 EKGNAD
+62 EKGNTD
-68 SAMMLIDSCLLL
+68 SALTLIDSCLQL

-85 VAHFM
+85 AAHFI
-90 RAEYNASKD
+90 RAEYHASQD
-99 NDTLALRD
+99 RDTLALRD
-107 YEAAATLEPDND
+107 YEAAATLEPNND

-133 NFGKATEAYE
+133 DFAKATEAYE
-143 KLYEGHRDRDDVLGI
+143 KLYKGHRDRDDVLGI

-226 LGNWLMQHKRQQ
+226 LGNWLMQHKRQE
-238 EAFDIYT
+238 EAFNIYT
-245 SVLKTEPTN
+245 SVLKAEPNN

-261 YDYYNATGQSAQ
+261 YDYYNATGQDSQ
-273 AQEMMDKLLLGKET
+273 AKEMMDKLLLGKET

-292 IQFMRNA
+292 IEFMRNA
-299 IQQNEKDGGDS
+299 IQQNEKSGGDS
-310 TRIVK
+310 TQITK
-315 LFSQVQQVVP
+315 LFKQVQQVVP

-353 ELLKLQP
+353 QLLRLQP
-360 DNAGARVQLIQDKWP
+360 DNAGARIQLIQDKWP

-404 LSRYYLKDDNGALDA
+404 LSRYYLKDDDGALDA
-419 LRKGTAFIN
+419 LKKGTAFIN

-440 SIMGEIY
+440 SIVGEIY
-447 HSKGMNE
+447 HSKGLKQ

-474 NNYAYFLSVDGTHL
+474 NNYAYFLSVDGANL
-488 EKAEQMSAKAV
+488 EKAEQMSAKAI

-505 STYLDTYAWVLYKLG
+505 ATYLDTYAWVLYKLG
-520 RYADAK
+520 RYAEAK

-536 TDSTN
+536 TDST
-541 DSTADNTLYEH
+541 SDNTLYDH

-565 AANFCEQAIKHGG
+565 AASFCEQAIKHGG
-578 DGKALEKK
+578 DAKALEKK
-586 MRMYQK
+586 IRWYRK
-592 MYQKKTK
+592 MYQKKIK

>member
-12 ALVFILGHVFAVS
+12 ALILMLGHAWAVTT
-25 SIPRKDKKK
+25 IPGKEKKDTAKKP
-34 ATEKPAQALT
+34 TQALT

-62 EKGNAD
+62 EKGNTD
-68 SAMMLIDSCLLL
+68 SALMLIDSCLQL

-85 VAHFM
+85 AAHFI
-90 RAEYNASKD
+90 RAEYHASQD
-99 NDTLALRD
+99 RDTLALRD
-107 YEAAATLEPDND
+107 YEAAATLEPNND

-133 NFGKATEAYE
+133 DFAKATEAYE
-143 KLYEGHRDRDDVLGI
+143 KLYKGHRDRDDVLGI

-226 LGNWLMQHKRQQ
+226 LGNWLMQHKRQE
-238 EAFDIYT
+238 EAFNIYT
-245 SVLKTEPTN
+245 SVLKAEPNN

-261 YDYYNATGQSAQ
+261 YDYYNATGQDTQ

-292 IQFMRNA
+292 IEFMRNA
-299 IQQNEKDGGDS
+299 IQQNEKSGGDS
-310 TRIVK
+310 TQITK
-315 LFSQVQQVVP
+315 LFKQVQQVVP

-353 ELLKLQP
+353 QLLRLQP
-360 DNAGARVQLIQDKWP
+360 DNAGARIQLIQDKWP

-404 LSRYYLKDDNGALDA
+404 LSRYYLKDDDGALDA
-419 LRKGTAFIN
+419 LKKGTAFIN

-440 SIMGEIY
+440 SIVGEIY
-447 HSKGMNE
+447 HSKGLKQ

-474 NNYAYFLSVDGTHL
+474 NNYAYFLSVDGANL
-488 EKAEQMSAKAV
+488 EKAEQMSAKAI

-505 STYLDTYAWVLYKLG
+505 ATYLDTYAWVLYKLG
-520 RYADAK
+520 RYAEAK

-536 TDSTN
+536 TDST
-541 DSTADNTLYEH
+541 SDNTLYDH

-565 AANFCEQAIKHGG
+565 AASFCEQAIKHGG
-578 DGKALEKK
+578 DAKALEKK
-586 MRMYQK
+586 IRWYRK
-592 MYQKKTK
+592 MYQKKIK